1 MEQESILVATLILIA
16 GFISIEIGISTAILE
31 IMAGVISANFLG
43 LHSIYW
49 IDYLADFGLLGLMF
63 FAGFETDP
71 KLLKKNLYKNL
82 TLGITSY
89 IVPFVIVFTIAIA
102 IFNLGTEAAILLG
115 ISLSTTSLALVYAVL
130 RERNMSSTVTGQII
144 LGGAMI
150 ADVLSMLS
158 LTLLVGDYGIYTVI
172 YTILL
177 FAFLYLSPKI
187 GRFIFQRYKG
197 HTAEIEIKF
206 ILLLL
211 LTMPFFSERVGI
223 SEAVF
228 AFLLGILFSEMI
240 EEDELV
246 EEKLK
251 GLVFGFLAPAFFF
264 KAGLLMNLTHLTNIN
279 VLYLV
284 TLFGTVAFLG
294 KYLGVYIVSKKII
307 EEKTVSAVGLFF
319 NFRLTFGIVA
329 ALFGL
334 ENGYITAEMY
344 AAVLTIILL
353 TSAISSIALKAIPHE
368 L

>member
-1 MEQESILVATLILIA
+1 
-16 GFISIEIGISTAILE
+16 
-31 IMAGVISANFLG
+31 
-43 LHSIYW
+43 
-49 IDYLADFGLLGLMF
+49 
-63 FAGFETDP
+63 
-71 KLLKKNLYKNL
+71 
-82 TLGITSY
+82 
-89 IVPFVIVFTIAIA
+89 
-102 IFNLGTEAAILLG
+102 
-115 ISLSTTSLALVYAVL
+115 
-130 RERNMSSTVTGQII
+130 
-144 LGGAMI
+144 
-150 ADVLSMLS
+150 
-158 LTLLVGDYGIYTVI
+158 
-172 YTILL
+172 
-177 FAFLYLSPKI
+177 
-187 GRFIFQRYKG
+187 
-197 HTAEIEIKF
+197 
-206 ILLLL
+206 
-211 LTMPFFSERVGI
+211 MPFFSERVGI

-344 AAVLTIILL
+344 AAVLAIILL